1 MIAMT
6 NIHTIDQATLH
17 VLSLAQEI
25 HRLLGAGWS
34 EAVYRDALLILCEER
49 LIPFRR
55 AAGVRGAGPVRAA
68 IVCYD
73 TVLVRVCD
81 RFVEQR
87 GLRRSLVAAGLERAV
102 LLRFEEQGV
111 ISQIVR
117 ADGPAHVVIGDRS
130 RPAYSD

>member
-1 MIAMT
+1 VT
-6 NIHTIDQATLH
+6 KVHTINQATRQILA
-17 VLSLAQEI
+17 LAQEI
-25 HRLLGAGWS
+25 HGLLGAGWS
-34 EAVYRDALLILCEER
+34 EALYRDALLILCEER

-68 IVCYD
+68 IVCCGSI
-73 TVLVRVCD
+73 LVRVCD

-102 LLRFEEQGV
+102 LLRFAEQGV

-117 ADGPAHVVIGDRS
+117 VDLPVHAVMGDPS
-130 RPAYSD
+130 PQAYSE